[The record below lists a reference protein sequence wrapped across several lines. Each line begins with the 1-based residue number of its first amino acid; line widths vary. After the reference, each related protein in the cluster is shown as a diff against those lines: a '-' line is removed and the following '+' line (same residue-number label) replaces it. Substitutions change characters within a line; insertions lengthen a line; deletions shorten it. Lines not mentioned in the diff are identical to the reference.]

1 MDSQTVGLLTVTLKG
16 TLHPFALS
24 FPLLE
29 NPVILLNGRATLSHF
44 PLR

>member
-29 NPVILLNGRATLSHF
+29 TQLYYWMVVQHSLIF
-44 PLR
+44 PW

>member
-1 MDSQTVGLLTVTLKG
+1 MLITLLENRWALTGQAATMKQLFQLKG

-29 NPVILLNGRATLSHF
+29 THLYY
-44 PLR
+44 